1 MGLLAIVYCVGLIT
15 NFSIYGIPNKYSLTL
30 FKGWSICCATGG
42 QLRAI
47 RGVNLKRDEGVSLS
61 VFSIE
66 CLEDCELIEI
76 PFIATKYM
84 ESNTPNAH
92 KVARYLAES
101 QIIELVRF
109 IKGLDKKS
117 ILDRYF
123 DLEQTYPGIQQ
134 RATQK
139 SIASYLR
146 ITPVHLSRIKKSRNK
161 S

>member
-1 MGLLAIVYCVGLIT
+1 MTEGEKQSKLYYLYKGLIRYFFESNDGEIRT
-15 NFSIYGIPNKYSLTL
+15 YGFRMENSL
-30 FKGWSICCATGG
+30 ITGYA
-42 QLRAI
+42 QHNNQNEFRAE
-47 RGVNLKRDEGVSLS
+47 V
-61 VFSIE
+61 SIE

-76 PFIATKYM
+76 PFIATKDM

-109 IKGLDKKS
+109 IKDLDKKS

-123 DLEQTYPGIQQ
+123 DLEETYPGIQQ
-134 RATQK
+134 RVTQK